1 MQRPP
6 ELTEEEWA
14 DHRQCQAEENT
25 VLTQVV
31 DREAQLENGLIDS
44 YDEYDFSWDID
55 PAPDEQTWPSRLE
68 VLAEDFRRAK
78 SVLALLDEA
87 GRVPANPLGPAL
99 LDQARHAQG
108 LAATAQRAVSALL
121 SAPGLP
127 PAMTTA
133 VLVPL
138 SAAAAHAASA
148 VQHFAD
154 ATAIAAGSSGRLAEH
169 LQWRIVFHHADGRRE
184 LGRAAETSL
193 TAATEFTGRAE
204 LRRQLLP
211 RPVPA
216 SLPPT
221 QPVTASNAAPK
232 RR

>member
-14 DHRQCQAEENT
+14 DYRQCQAEENT
-25 VLTQVV
+25 VLAQVV

-44 YDEYDFSWDID
+44 DDEYDFSWDIN

-68 VLAEDFRRAK
+68 VLAEDFLHAK
-78 SVLALLDEA
+78 NELTLLDEA
-87 GRVPANPLGPAL
+87 GHVPEHPLGQAL

-108 LAATAQRAVSALL
+108 LAATAQRAVSTLPA
-121 SAPGLP
+121 APGLP

-148 VQHFAD
+148 VQHFA
-154 ATAIAAGSSGRLAEH
+154 AAAAIAAGSSGRLAEH
-169 LQWRIVFHHADGRRE
+169 LQWRIVFHHADGRPE
-184 LGRAAETSL
+184 LGQAAETSL

-211 RPVPA
+211 RPVSTA
-216 SLPPT
+216 LPPT
-221 QPVTASNAAPK
+221 PPVTASSVAPK

>member
-14 DHRQCQAEENT
+14 DYRQCQAEENT
-25 VLTQVV
+25 VLAQVV

-44 YDEYDFSWDID
+44 DDPYDFSWDIN

-78 SVLALLDEA
+78 NQLTLLDEA
-87 GRVPANPLGPAL
+87 RHVPENPLGPAL
-99 LDQARHAQG
+99 LDQALHTQG

-121 SAPGLP
+121 AAPGLP
-127 PAMTTA
+127 PALTTA

-148 VQHFAD
+148 VQHFAA

-184 LGRAAETSL
+184 LGQAAETSL

-211 RPVPA
+211 HPVPA
-216 SLPPT
+216 ALPPT
-221 QPVTASNAAPK
+221 QPITASSAAPK